1 MQTPRYQTEIKEVIS
16 PKIKYDLVAE
26 AGSRL
31 INDKEK
37 AMSKCKDCT
46 QYFALPENAGDY
58 EKGKGDCVKEK
69 QDAKGKYWLSKPTTV
84 DTLACNEFK
93 AVN

>member
-1 MQTPRYQTEIKEVIS
+1 MKEVIS
-16 PKIKYDLVAE
+16 SKVTCDMVVE
-26 AGSRL
+26 AASSL
-31 INDKEK
+31 INNKEK

-58 EKGKGDCVKEK
+58 EKGKGDCVREK
-69 QDAKGKYWLSKPTTV
+69 QDSKGKYWLSKPTTV
-84 DTLACNEFK
+84 DTSACNEFK